1 MALKHEKISILPLF
15 PTSLPLPQ
23 PLLSGI
29 KLFTFCTQ
37 IVIHMFFLFSFCGQ
51 MDLVLTDSPFA
62 VVSSLISYLAEIDPL
77 AVFFFLR
84 LLFKKN

>member
-1 MALKHEKISILPLF
+1 MVLKHDKISILPLF

-37 IVIHMFFLFSFCGQ
+37 IVIHMFF
-51 MDLVLTDSPFA
+51 
-62 VVSSLISYLAEIDPL
+62 
-77 AVFFFLR
+77 VFILWSNGFGAD
-84 LLFKKN
+84 

>member
-1 MALKHEKISILPLF
+1 
-15 PTSLPLPQ
+15 
-23 PLLSGI
+23 
-29 KLFTFCTQ
+29 
-37 IVIHMFFLFSFCGQ
+37 MFFLFSFCGQ